1 MTIKLNDQNIE
12 VEEGISLADLINHL
26 GLKQQGIAVAIDYQ
40 VVPREA
46 WSQTLLYDQMTLM
59 LIQAVSGG

>member
-1 MTIKLNDQNIE
+1 MTIKLNDQTIE
-12 VEEGISLADLINHL
+12 VEDGISLADLINHL

-46 WSQTLLYDQMTLM
+46 WSQTRLYDQMALM